1 MPCLLL
7 CAVKGFCGA
16 FCREKRVKGQYPL
29 TKQGLEAVK
38 HDLDLISS
46 NCKQYWTPKLQDPK
60 NASMAKDL
68 CEMAD
73 RFAAH
78 AEQEYDAAKKA
89 VAEAVYLAPPTSILK
104 FVST

>member
-1 MPCLLL
+1 MPCLGAY
-7 CAVKGFCGA
+7 AVNAFCGA
-16 FCREKRVKGQYPL
+16 LCREKRVKGQYPL

-46 NCKQYWTPKLQDPK
+46 NCKQYWTPKLLDPK
-60 NASMAKDL
+60 DANMAEEL
-68 CEMAD
+68 CDMAD
-73 RFAAH
+73 RFAAQ
-78 AEQEYDAAKKA
+78 AEQEYNAAKKA